1 MVDYLDKVV
10 YNTNMNLN
18 THLKWTACA
27 VTLVGALCTS
37 LRIDPMNIYLL
48 NMGAFLY
55 LIWSLRIKEWNLVTI
70 NIGLLTI
77 YGVGLFY

>member
-18 THLKWTACA
+18 TYLKWIACA

>member
-10 YNTNMNLN
+10 YNSNMNLN
-18 THLKWTACA
+18 TYLKWTACA